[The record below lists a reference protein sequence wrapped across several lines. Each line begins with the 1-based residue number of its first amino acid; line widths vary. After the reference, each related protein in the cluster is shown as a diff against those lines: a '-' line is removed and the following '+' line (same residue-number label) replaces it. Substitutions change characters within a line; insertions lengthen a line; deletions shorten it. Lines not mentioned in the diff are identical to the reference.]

1 MRVVTLGVSSVTVAH
16 DAVGFVITP
25 LTIVPPIIDAAFT
38 KDSLREMTVE
48 SLGTENPFAIRG
60 AAVRT
65 VVRVKKRPMFG
76 LVGYGPCNSYLAKTK
91 RGLDQNVRARERG
104 RGGERKKEKKERR
117 KPHR

>member
-76 LVGYGPCNSYLAKTK
+76 LVGYGPCKDKAG
-91 RGLDQNVRARERG
+91 GLDQNVRARERG